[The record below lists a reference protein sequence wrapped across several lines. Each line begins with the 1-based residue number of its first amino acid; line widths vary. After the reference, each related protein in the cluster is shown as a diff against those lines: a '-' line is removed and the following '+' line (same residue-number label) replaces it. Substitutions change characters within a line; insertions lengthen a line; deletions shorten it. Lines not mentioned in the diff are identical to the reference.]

1 MKIKEAL
8 KQAIDILKQ
17 ANILTKELDAE
28 LLLEHVLKKHG
39 FDRVKINS
47 YPETEINARDENAF
61 FSLIN
66 RRAQKEPV
74 AYLTKHK
81 EFFGLDFYVD
91 KRVLI
96 PRPETEILVKEALNI
111 IKKKTYDN
119 NKIKVLDVGT
129 GSGCIAIALEKT
141 IQTRFPNLL
150 KQVKIEASDISDAAL
165 EVTKINLKK
174 HHLEKKIRLHKSDLL
189 KDIEGQ
195 YDLICANLPYLSKKD
210 YSQVDQDVKLYE
222 PKKSLKSGDEGVEL
236 YLKLFDQI
244 PKHLQK
250 DAELLIEIH
259 PYQKEILV
267 TEAKKKFSQKFKDYT
282 LKDLAQKERVLLIQF

>member
-1 MKIKEAL
+1 MKIKESL
-8 KQAIDILKQ
+8 KQAVATLKQ

-39 FDRVKINS
+39 FDKVKINA
-47 YPETEINARDENAF
+47 YPETEIDTRDQNSY

-66 RRAQKEPV
+66 RRAKKEPV
-74 AYLTKHK
+74 AYLIKHK

-91 KRVLI
+91 QRVLI
-96 PRPETEILVKEALNI
+96 PRPETEILVEEALNI
-111 IKKKTYDN
+111 IKKKAYYND
-119 NKIKVLDVGT
+119 KVKVLDVGC
-129 GSGCIAIALEKT
+129 GSGCIAITLKKT
-141 IQTRFPNLL
+141 LQTRFPNLL
-150 KQVKIEASDISDAAL
+150 KQVKIEASDISNVAL

-174 HHLEKKIRLHKSDLL
+174 HHLEKKIRLHESDLL

-210 YSQVDQDVKLYE
+210 YSEVDQDVKLYE
-222 PKKSLKSGDEGVEL
+222 PKKSLKGGDEGIEL
-236 YLKLFDQI
+236 YLKLFDQL

-250 DAELLIEIH
+250 GAELLIEIH
-259 PYQKEILV
+259 PYQKEMLIA
-267 TEAKKKFSQKFKDYT
+267 EAKKRFSQKFKNYA